1 MSRGRR
7 LADAAWLLALGLAL
21 GGAGVTNPLDFVTFD
36 GIDYVRWLDEP
47 GRELTRADL
56 GAEFATVGCSIGEDV
71 RGCSYGMDA
80 GAAYLPAGTRMY
92 TVRGYAPEFR
102 LAAAWRERL
111 FLYQAWRNPRA
122 RIGSDL
128 FDIAGR
134 VRAIDVRRRDGPG
147 TEAAPR
153 DPAPITAPADVEALV
168 GMILQSPVRK
178 PTPLTAGSPQYWV
191 TIWLAEGTTLGRPY
205 FPDTGELMGG
215 LRVPPAFRAILD
227 RYLAE

>member
-1 MSRGRR
+1 VTGAGR
-7 LADAAWLLALGLAL
+7 LVAAASLLALGLAI

-56 GAEFATVGCSIGEDV
+56 GAEFATVGCSIAEDV
-71 RGCSYGMDA
+71 RNCSFGMDS
-80 GAAYLPAGTRMY
+80 GAAYLPAGTRLY

-122 RIGSDL
+122 RMGRDL

-134 VRAIDVRRRDGPG
+134 VRAIDVRRRDGADAEG
-147 TEAAPR
+147 KS
-153 DPAPITAPADVEALV
+153 PAPITAPADVEALV
-168 GMILQSPVRK
+168 GMILQGAVRK
-178 PTPLTAGSPQYWV
+178 PTPPVSGAPQYWV

-205 FPDTGELMGG
+205 FPDSCELMGG
-215 LRVPPAFRAILD
+215 LAVPPAFRAILD
-227 RYLAE
+227 RYLPE